1 MNDQLPLDL
10 AFEPSYGDSDFLVT
24 AANADAY
31 ATLTR
36 WPDWP
41 GRVMLLVGPEGAGKS
56 HLARIWATQA
66 GARHLDASAM
76 PCIDSSSAAEHA
88 LLIDDAD
95 RCGAS
100 EATLFH
106 RLNRLRETETF
117 LLMTARTPPDRWGL
131 TTPDL
136 LSRLRVAPVLRL
148 EAPDDALMRAVLV
161 KLFIDRQLFVDS
173 TVVDYVALRLDRSLG
188 AARDLVEALDRASLA
203 SHRRITRPIAA
214 EVLAT
219 LAS

>member
-1 MNDQLPLDL
+1 MTSQLPLDL

-24 AANADAY
+24 PANADAY

-41 GRVMLLVGPEGAGKS
+41 GRLMLLVGPEGAGKS
-56 HLARIWATQA
+56 HMARIWAARA
-66 GARHLDASAM
+66 GARRVDASALQTVEL
-76 PCIDSSSAAEHA
+76 SSIAEPA

-100 EATLFH
+100 EPMLFH
-106 RLNRLRETETF
+106 LLNRLRETETS

-131 TTPDL
+131 ATPAL
-136 LSRLRVAPVLRL
+136 LSRRRRAPRRRL
-148 EAPDDALMRAVLV
+148 EAPDEALLRAVLV
-161 KLFIDRQLFVDS
+161 KLFVDRQLLVDS
-173 TVVDYVALRLDRSLG
+173 AVVDYVALRLDRSLG
-188 AARDLVEALDRASLA
+188 AARQMVEALDRASLA
-203 SHRRITRPIAA
+203 SRRRITRPIAA
-214 EVLAT
+214 EVLAA